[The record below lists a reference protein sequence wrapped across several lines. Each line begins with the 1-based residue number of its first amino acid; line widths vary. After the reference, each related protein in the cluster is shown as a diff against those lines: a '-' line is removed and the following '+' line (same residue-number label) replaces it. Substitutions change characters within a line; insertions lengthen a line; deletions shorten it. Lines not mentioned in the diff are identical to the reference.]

1 MPRPALSALA
11 PAALFGAALLA
22 STALAAPA
30 AATTIAFSSTLDFAA
45 TGNPFGL
52 TAGDT
57 VSGSITFD
65 AAQIP
70 AGGFGSLTPADDPS
84 LAFSITLG
92 STILTEQDAT
102 GAGGFLEVFF
112 FDGSFD
118 GFTFGGVT
126 QEVVAGF
133 PIPTVGVDLVPS
145 FFGGAQLT
153 ISNLAAFVGPT
164 PVPYAFGAASLTEV
178 PEPASM
184 LLIGAGLLGLGL
196 VRRRA

>member
-1 MPRPALSALA
+1 MPRPTLSVLA
-11 PAALFGAALLA
+11 PAALLGAALLA
-22 STALAAPA
+22 STALAASA
-30 AATTIAFSSTLDFAA
+30 AATTIAFSSTLGFAV

-52 TAGDT
+52 AAGDT
-57 VSGSITFD
+57 VSGSITFN
-65 AAQIP
+65 AALVP
-70 AGGFGSLTPADDPS
+70 AGSFDSLTPAEDVS

-92 STILTEQDAT
+92 STTLTQQDAT

-112 FDGSFD
+112 FDGVFD

-153 ISNLAAFVGPT
+153 ISNLTAFVGPT
-164 PVPYAFGAASLTEV
+164 PVPYAFGPASLTEV

-184 LLIGAGLLGLGL
+184 LLLGAGLLGLGL